1 MQYSFFINLTH
12 AGSLVFGSLI
22 LLWAISL
29 KFKDASLIDIFWG
42 FGFLL
47 VAVACLVM
55 SQDKTLY
62 TTILTALPI
71 LWGIR
76 LTLYLAK
83 RNIGH
88 GEDKRYIAMRKRAER
103 KGLSENNW
111 RLRTLFTIFFG
122 QGLLIMIISAPIL
135 FASARASNTPDITIG
150 PLVYIGVII
159 WIIGF
164 LFEAIGDAQLST
176 FMKKNSN
183 FKGKEADKPVLN
195 LGLWKYTRHPNY
207 FGNACI
213 WWGIWLVAC
222 NSNYGWTTILSP
234 LLMTLLLT
242 RISGRD
248 LLERQMKQRSAYASY
263 IEKTNSFIPWFPKK

>member
-1 MQYSFFINLTH
+1 MHDSIFINLTH

-29 KFKDASLIDIFWG
+29 KLKDASLIDIFWG

-47 VAVACLVM
+47 VAVACFML

-62 TTILTALPI
+62 TTTLILLPI
-71 LWGIR
+71 LWGAR
-76 LTLYLAK
+76 LTLHLAK

-88 GEDKRYIAMRKRAER
+88 GEDKRYTAMRKRAER

-122 QGLLIMIISAPIL
+122 QGLLIMIISTPIL
-135 FASARASNTPDITIG
+135 FASAYASNSPDITIG
-150 PLVYIGVII
+150 PLVYIGVIV
-159 WIIGF
+159 WSIGF
-164 LFEAIGDAQLST
+164 LFEAIGDAQLSR
-176 FMKKNSN
+176 FMKKNLN
-183 FKGKEADKPVLN
+183 FVGNEADKPVLN

-222 NSNYGWTTILSP
+222 NSNIGWTTILSP

-248 LLERQMKQRSAYASY
+248 LLEKQMKKRKAYVSY

>member
-1 MQYSFFINLTH
+1 
-12 AGSLVFGSLI
+12 
-22 LLWAISL
+22 
-29 KFKDASLIDIFWG
+29 
-42 FGFLL
+42 
-47 VAVACLVM
+47 
-55 SQDKTLY
+55 
-62 TTILTALPI
+62 
-71 LWGIR
+71 
-76 LTLYLAK
+76 
-83 RNIGH
+83 
-88 GEDKRYIAMRKRAER
+88 
-103 KGLSENNW
+103 
-111 RLRTLFTIFFG
+111 
-122 QGLLIMIISAPIL
+122 MIISAPIL
-135 FASARASNTPDITIG
+135 FASAHASNTPDITIG

-222 NSNYGWTTILSP
+222 NSNFGWTTILSP

>member
-1 MQYSFFINLTH
+1 
-12 AGSLVFGSLI
+12 
-22 LLWAISL
+22 
-29 KFKDASLIDIFWG
+29 
-42 FGFLL
+42 
-47 VAVACLVM
+47 
-55 SQDKTLY
+55 
-62 TTILTALPI
+62 
-71 LWGIR
+71 
-76 LTLYLAK
+76 
-83 RNIGH
+83 
-88 GEDKRYIAMRKRAER
+88 
-103 KGLSENNW
+103 
-111 RLRTLFTIFFG
+111 
-122 QGLLIMIISAPIL
+122 MIISAPIL

-222 NSNYGWTTILSP
+222 NSNFGWTTILSP

>member
-1 MQYSFFINLTH
+1 MHYSFFINLTH

-88 GEDKRYIAMRKRAER
+88 GEDKRYIAMIKRAER
-103 KGLSENNW
+103 KGLSEF
-111 RLRTLFTIFFG
+111 LKIF
-122 QGLLIMIISAPIL
+122 L
-135 FASARASNTPDITIG
+135 
-150 PLVYIGVII
+150 
-159 WIIGF
+159 
-164 LFEAIGDAQLST
+164 
-176 FMKKNSN
+176 
-183 FKGKEADKPVLN
+183 
-195 LGLWKYTRHPNY
+195 
-207 FGNACI
+207 
-213 WWGIWLVAC
+213 
-222 NSNYGWTTILSP
+222 
-234 LLMTLLLT
+234 
-242 RISGRD
+242 
-248 LLERQMKQRSAYASY
+248 
-263 IEKTNSFIPWFPKK
+263 

>member
-1 MQYSFFINLTH
+1 MQHSFFINLTH

-22 LLWAISL
+22 LLWALSL
-29 KFKDASLIDIFWG
+29 KLKDASLVDIFWG

-47 VAVACLVM
+47 VAVACFML
-55 SQDKTLY
+55 SQDKTPY
-62 TTILTALPI
+62 TTILILLPI
-71 LWGIR
+71 LWGAR

-122 QGLLIMIISAPIL
+122 QGLLIMIISTPIL
-135 FASARASNTPDITIG
+135 FASAHASNSPDISTG
-150 PLVYIGVII
+150 PLVYVGVIV
-159 WIIGF
+159 WSIGF
-164 LFEAIGDAQLST
+164 LFEAIGDAQLSR

-183 FKGKEADKPVLN
+183 FKGNEADKPVLN

-222 NSNYGWTTILSP
+222 NSNIGWITILSP

-248 LLERQMKQRSAYASY
+248 LLERQMKKRTAYAIY
-263 IEKTNSFIPWFPKK
+263 TKKTNSFIPWFPKK